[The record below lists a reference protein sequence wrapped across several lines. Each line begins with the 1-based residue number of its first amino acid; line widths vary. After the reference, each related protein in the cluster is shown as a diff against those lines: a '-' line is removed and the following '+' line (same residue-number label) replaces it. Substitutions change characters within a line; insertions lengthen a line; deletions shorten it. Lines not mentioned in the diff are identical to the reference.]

1 MKKEVFKPIKFDE
14 TNGCGL
20 AKTVYDQTTK
30 ELSVLSLIERVC
42 EKESAR
48 MSNQYEVRFDEKE
61 FQISKTDSETTIIF
75 GFELF
80 NKSPK

>member
-1 MKKEVFKPIKFDE
+1 MEKEVFERIKFDE

-30 ELSVLSLIERVC
+30 ELSVLSLIKRVC

-61 FQISKTDSETTIIF
+61 LVRQTLKLISFLALNYLINPQNDI
-75 GFELF
+75 
-80 NKSPK
+80 